1 MIKGSIYHRPESE
14 YAYLYDAN
22 TAHLR
27 IRTEKSD
34 IESIFLLA
42 GDPYNFGT
50 KRWESNEIPLTH
62 LFSTDCHDY
71 WFISL
76 TPEHRRLQYG
86 FHLIDKSG
94 EEIFYGDK
102 GTYPYREEFLK
113 SANLY
118 FKIPYFHEV
127 DRFKI
132 LDWIGDTVWYQIFP
146 ERFCNGDTA
155 NDPKNALPWNSKFP
169 EWDDFFGGDIAGI
182 LSKLD
187 YLKELG
193 INGIYLCPIFTSP
206 SNHKYD
212 TLDYYEID
220 PHFGDK
226 KLFRQFVELAHE
238 KGFKIMLD
246 AVFNHIGDTSP
257 QWQDVLEN
265 GENSKFADW
274 FHIQKFPVS
283 YDQTENFEYA
293 ENITYDTFAFTP
305 HMPKLNTANK
315 EVQSY
320 LLDIAKYWVKEFDI
334 DAWRLDVANE
344 VDHQLW
350 KLFHKEICDL
360 KDNFYILGE
369 VWNSAQPWLQGD
381 ELHGSMN
388 YAYTEI
394 MTQYF
399 AEKVISAE
407 KMMFSLNEQMSMH
420 RKQTNS
426 SMMNM
431 LDSHD
436 TPRILTVC
444 EGNQELMQKMLV
456 FMFLQSG
463 SPCIYYGTEIAM
475 EGGPD
480 PDCRRCM
487 DWEVDFSANDSF
499 KMVQKLIHIRKEYSE
514 LLSKGDVRFTL
525 LENDL
530 IQVERSLDE
539 DKIIAFFNHSAKEIP
554 TRSFEIETL
563 IFSDQKSNQQNLSGF
578 GWILGRATNR

>member
-1 MIKGSIYHRPESE
+1 
-14 YAYLYDAN
+14 
-22 TAHLR
+22 
-27 IRTEKSD
+27 
-34 IESIFLLA
+34 
-42 GDPYNFGT
+42 
-50 KRWESNEIPLTH
+50 
-62 LFSTDCHDY
+62 
-71 WFISL
+71 
-76 TPEHRRLQYG
+76 
-86 FHLIDKSG
+86 
-94 EEIFYGDK
+94 
-102 GTYPYREEFLK
+102 
-113 SANLY
+113 
-118 FKIPYFHEV
+118 
-127 DRFKI
+127 
-132 LDWIGDTVWYQIFP
+132 
-146 ERFCNGDTA
+146 
-155 NDPKNALPWNSKFP
+155 
-169 EWDDFFGGDIAGI
+169 
-182 LSKLD
+182 
-187 YLKELG
+187 
-193 INGIYLCPIFTSP
+193 
-206 SNHKYD
+206 
-212 TLDYYEID
+212 
-220 PHFGDK
+220 
-226 KLFRQFVELAHE
+226 
-238 KGFKIMLD
+238 MLD

-344 VDHQLW
+344 VDHQFW

-381 ELHGSMN
+381 EFHGSMN

-407 KMMFSLNEQMSMH
+407 KMIFSLNEQMSMH

-539 DKIIAFFNHSAKEIP
+539 DKIIAFFNQSAKEIP

>member
-1 MIKGSIYHRPESE
+1 M
-14 YAYLYDAN
+14 
-22 TAHLR
+22 
-27 IRTEKSD
+27 
-34 IESIFLLA
+34 
-42 GDPYNFGT
+42 
-50 KRWESNEIPLTH
+50 
-62 LFSTDCHDY
+62 
-71 WFISL
+71 FISL

-132 LDWIGDTVWYQIFP
+132 PDWIGDTVWYQIFP

-315 EVQSY
+315 EAQSY

-344 VDHQLW
+344 VDHQFW

-381 ELHGSMN
+381 EFHGSMN

-407 KMMFSLNEQMSMH
+407 KMIFSLNEQMSMH

-539 DKIIAFFNHSAKEIP
+539 DKIIAFFNQSAKEIP